1 VMILEYAAAAALGDL
16 RAVSAPASLGHAVLS
31 RGVEEQASFA
41 SLAARQTL
49 RACGAYR
56 LVVGCELVAAVRAL
70 RLRGLRPDPGLGAGR
85 AFALADA
92 ALDDDLADRP
102 LTDDVTTASVLLDR
116 FTDIWRGSTS

>member
-1 VMILEYAAAAALGDL
+1 M
-16 RAVSAPASLGHAVLS
+16 
-31 RGVEEQASFA
+31 
-41 SLAARQTL
+41 
-49 RACGAYR
+49 
-56 LVVGCELVAAVRAL
+56 VGCELVAAVRAL